1 MSTELQIES
10 HLVTLNGPAALRR
23 LAAAFAQFDDFDRFT
38 RALQAALDQSEI
50 FARTVIQ
57 LDRSL
62 VGASPHFETDVITI
76 PIGGDSAGRLGVL
89 QAGGAG
95 TRPFAAQDLHL
106 LAGLADFLGAALDQA
121 VRAADAARRHELLKF
136 LLDQAPVGISA
147 YSPDRRLLVANDL
160 ATRWLGTSGVPFDEL
175 ESGTGGFHVR
185 AGGKLLYGEARRA
198 SPAAD
203 ATWIVVLQDISPE
216 QVRLIDQ
223 MQRETYRALA
233 ENRRLGFVLI
243 ESGQLRDGVLR
254 RLPELRAL
262 LVLGEVAGPY
272 DAHRLGLIVSDA
284 GGLALRARLRKLR
297 RAFGDATGLRLGY
310 AELGRD
316 GRTPESLIQAA
327 LARYGAYDEMVRPAV
342 LVHDANV
349 GVTDTLAMVLG
360 RDFRVVQSS
369 QPERTRELLSRDSF
383 EGFVT
388 ELDARTGPGGDEL
401 AKFARE
407 QQPGIQPFFTT
418 VQQAPYDFPVGAL
431 AKDAVLLEKP
441 FDVAAL
447 THAIKTRLAE

>member
-1 MSTELQIES
+1 MESTDYAISLE
-10 HLVTLNGPAALRR
+10 GPVALRA
-23 LAAAFAQFDDFDRFT
+23 LARAFAHLGDFDRFVQG
-38 RALQAALDQSEI
+38 LQAALDKTALFE
-50 FARTVIQ
+50 RTVIRV
-57 LDRSL
+57 DRTLVEAAGLFAAGSL
-62 VGASPHFETDVITI
+62 TVP
-76 PIGGDSAGRLGVL
+76 L
-89 QAGGAG
+89 AG
-95 TRPFAAQDLHL
+95 TDENFGTLQVTLPDQRRQFGPEDLHL
-106 LAGLADFLGAALDQA
+106 LSGLADFLGVALDQA

-198 SPAAD
+198 SAAAD

-216 QVRLIDQ
+216 QVRLMDQ